1 MHIHSFVK
9 NCRRLSIT
17 SWWRDRADQPR
28 FKGPR
33 GIIAF
38 NMGKGHV
45 FNTPNANDNIY
56 RAV

>member
-9 NCRRLSIT
+9 KCRRLSIT
-17 SWWRDRADQPR
+17 SWSRDRTDQPR

-38 NMGKGHV
+38 NWGKGHV

>member
-9 NCRRLSIT
+9 IVADYLSPAG
-17 SWWRDRADQPR
+17 SDRADQPM

-38 NMGKGHV
+38 KVGKGHV
-45 FNTPNANDNIY
+45 FNTPNTNDNIY
-56 RAV
+56 STV